1 MNHTC
6 RIPYRIPHSAQRMP
20 HRACED
26 NLDITMVENYV
37 NQVKVISVVGNSLR
51 LRIII
56 KNGRE
61 VGKSIG

>member
-1 MNHTC
+1 
-6 RIPYRIPHSAQRMP
+6 
-20 HRACED
+20 
-26 NLDITMVENYV
+26 MVENYV